1 MNNSS
6 LRLYLVLIF
15 AISVF
20 VTKTGFAQTEKFLKL
35 NRIVNIDST
44 KSSNVPI
51 NETVVFEVT
60 VPSGVVWKIN
70 LINTYVASQT
80 YQIKVGK
87 TAYTGIASYIG
98 SGSSSTSSG
107 QGSFVAFGQN
117 WGISHSIPFWL
128 TENSKIRIVGASGVG
143 AHSLFLSAEEYTL
156 GQ

>member
-1 MNNSS
+1 MNNHG

-15 AISVF
+15 VISIF
-20 VTKTGFAQTEKFLKL
+20 STNTGFAQTEKFLKL

-44 KSSNVPI
+44 KSSNIPI

-70 LINTYVASQT
+70 LINTFVASST

-87 TAYTGIASYIG
+87 TAFTGIASYV
-98 SGSSSTSSG
+98 SGGNSSG
-107 QGSFVAFGQN
+107 QTSYVSTGQN
-117 WGISHSIPFWL
+117 WGITYANSFWL
-128 TENSKIRIVGASGVG
+128 TENSKIRIVGNSGVG

>member
-1 MNNSS
+1 MNNY
-6 LRLYLVLIF
+6 RLLKYLFLIC
-15 AISVF
+15 VF
-20 VTKTGFAQTEKFLKL
+20 IASDIKIGFAQTEKFLKL

-51 NETVVFEVT
+51 NETIVFEVT

-70 LINTYVASQT
+70 MLSSFISAQN

-87 TAYTGIASYIG
+87 NAFTAIASYIG
-98 SGSSSTSSG
+98 GGSSSG
-107 QGSFVAFGQN
+107 QGTYVASGQN
-117 WGISHSIPFWL
+117 WGLSSSIPFWL

-143 AHSLFLSAEEYTL
+143 THTLFVSAEEYVL